1 VTDVKQYIRDRVV
14 EVTESGCWIWMQ
26 TLNRG
31 GYGMVLKRGMGQRT
45 AHRLSYATFVGPIP
59 EGMYICH
66 RCDVRC
72 CVNPD
77 HLFVGTHTDNVRDA
91 VRKKRMYN
99 QRLTHCP
106 RGHEYTPENTLLRKG
121 NNARRCHTCRKVQD
135 AANAARRLRRQKAVL
150 GNWCNSKLNEEQVR
164 YVLASQEPV
173 SHLAYRIGIS
183 IDAVWR
189 IKTGRSWK
197 HIYRAAVAAETKV
210 DERVSD
216 AYTLPRVTDEMVRA
230 AHRVMLNGDTLIGTE
245 TVRAML
251 TAALDGPRDQ

>member
-1 VTDVKQYIRDRVV
+1 
-14 EVTESGCWIWMQ
+14 
-26 TLNRG
+26 
-31 GYGMVLKRGMGQRT
+31 
-45 AHRLSYATFVGPIP
+45 
-59 EGMYICH
+59 
-66 RCDVRC
+66 
-72 CVNPD
+72 
-77 HLFVGTHTDNVRDA
+77 
-91 VRKKRMYN
+91 
-99 QRLTHCP
+99 
-106 RGHEYTPENTLLRKG
+106 
-121 NNARRCHTCRKVQD
+121 
-135 AANAARRLRRQKAVL
+135 VL